1 MVFSSL
7 PFLFRFLPVVLVLY
21 YVVPDAWKNS
31 VLFIG
36 SLIFYCWGEI
46 RFFPILL
53 VVVLINYCCGLL
65 LERTEEKPV
74 LKKIILIFGIS
85 ASLSF
90 LLYFKYSAFLGGIF
104 GINNSSGLIW
114 KGTLPLGISFYTFQA
129 MSYVIDLY
137 RGKAPVEKNIITF
150 GSYIVMF
157 PQLIAGPIVKYS
169 AIHAQLRN
177 PSKRVTT
184 DRLETGAKF
193 FIVGLAQKVLLAD
206 GIGKLWSD
214 IIGVYQNGVM
224 TQAGVGLTNASTGLA
239 WLGIAAYSMQLYF
252 DFNGYSMMG
261 IGLGKMLG
269 FDFPDNFKH
278 PYISSSITEFWRRWH
293 ITLSGWFRDYVYIPL
308 GGNKLGIGI
317 QLRNLLIVW
326 LLTGIWHGAGWNF
339 VAWGMYYFILLV
351 IEKLWLLPFLK
362 KGRIWPHIYT
372 LFLVVFG
379 WGLFVSGERGVG
391 LSLLLDRLFCLRSGV
406 SVSYF
411 LRNYCVILTVSVLC
425 CTSLPE
431 KCWKWM
437 EKHRAAQIIVLGLL
451 LAVSVCYLVG
461 TTNSPF
467 LYFNF

>member
-7 PFLFRFLPVVLVLY
+7 PFLFRFLPAVLALY
-21 YVVPDAWKNS
+21 YVVPDAWKNT
-31 VLFIG
+31 VLLFG

-53 VVVLINYCCGLL
+53 AVVLINYGCGLL
-65 LERTEEKPV
+65 LEWTAEKPA
-74 LKKIILIFGIS
+74 LKKLTLIFGIA

-90 LLYFKYSAFLGGIF
+90 LLYFKYSAFIGSVF
-104 GINNSSGLIW
+104 GIKNTSGLIW
-114 KGTLPLGISFYTFQA
+114 RGTLPLGISFYTFQA

-137 RGKAPVEKNIITF
+137 RKKAPMEKNIITF
-150 GSYIVMF
+150 GSYIIMF
-157 PQLIAGPIVKYS
+157 PQLIAGPIVKYVT
-169 AIHAQLRN
+169 IHAQLRN
-177 PSKRVTT
+177 PSKRVTI
-184 DRLETGAKF
+184 DRLETGAKLF
-193 FIVGLAQKVLLAD
+193 VLGLAQKVLLAD

-214 IIGVYQNGVM
+214 IIGVYQNGMM
-224 TQAGVGLTNASTGLA
+224 TQAGVGLENASTGLA

-278 PYISSSITEFWRRWH
+278 PYISGSITEFWRRWH

-308 GGNKLGIGI
+308 GGNKVGKKK

-339 VAWGMYYFILLV
+339 IAWGLFYFLLLL
-351 IEKLWLLPFLK
+351 IEKLWLLPYLK
-362 KGRIWPHIYT
+362 KGKIWPHIYT
-372 LFLVVFG
+372 LVLVVFG
-379 WGLFVSGERGVG
+379 WGLFVSGEKGVG
-391 LSLLLDRLFCLRSGV
+391 LGLLLDRLFCFRSGV
-406 SVSYF
+406 SVLYF
-411 LRNYCVILTVSVLC
+411 LRNYGVILTISVLC

-431 KCWKWM
+431 KCWSWM
-437 EKHRAAQIIVLGLL
+437 EKHQTVQIAALGILL
-451 LAVSVCYLVG
+451 VTSVCYLVG

>member
-7 PFLFRFLPVVLVLY
+7 PFLFRFLPAVLVLY
-21 YVVPDAWKNS
+21 YAVPAAWKNA
-31 VLFIG
+31 VLLFG

-53 VVVLINYCCGLL
+53 AVVLINYGCGLL
-65 LERTEEKPV
+65 LEWTAEKPV
-74 LKKIILIFGIS
+74 LKKLILIFGIA

-90 LLYFKYSAFLGGIF
+90 LLYFKYSAFIGGIF
-104 GINNSSGLIW
+104 GIKDTSGLIW
-114 KGTLPLGISFYTFQA
+114 RGTLPLGISFYTFQA

-137 RGKAPVEKNIITF
+137 RGKAPAEKNIITF
-150 GSYIVMF
+150 GSYIIMF
-157 PQLIAGPIVKYS
+157 PQLIAGPIVKYVT
-169 AIHAQLRN
+169 IHGQLRN
-177 PSKRVTT
+177 PSKRVTI
-184 DRLETGAKF
+184 DRLETGAKLF
-193 FIVGLAQKVLLAD
+193 VLGLAQKVLLAD

-224 TQAGVGLTNASTGLA
+224 TQAGVGLANASTGLA

-278 PYISSSITEFWRRWH
+278 PYISGSITEFWRRWH

-308 GGNKLGIGI
+308 GGNKLGIRK

-339 VAWGMYYFILLV
+339 IAWGMYYFILLV
-351 IEKLWLLPFLK
+351 IEKLWLLPHLK

-372 LFLVVFG
+372 LVLVVFG
-379 WGLFVSGERGVG
+379 WGMFVSGEKGVG
-391 LSLLLDRLFCLRSGV
+391 LMLLLDRLFCFRSGV
-406 SVSYF
+406 SVLYF
-411 LRNYCVILTVSVLC
+411 LRNYGVILAIAVLC

-431 KCWKWM
+431 KCWSWM
-437 EKHRAAQIIVLGLL
+437 EKHTGVQVAVLGIL